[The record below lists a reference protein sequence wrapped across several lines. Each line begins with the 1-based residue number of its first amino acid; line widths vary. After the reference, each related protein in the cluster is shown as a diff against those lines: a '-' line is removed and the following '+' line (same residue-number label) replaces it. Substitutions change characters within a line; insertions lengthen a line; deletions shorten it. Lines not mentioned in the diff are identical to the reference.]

1 MSKIMDH
8 TLECTADAV
17 GKMAKTVLSPVG
29 GPEACLDAYEA
40 GIRATT
46 DAQLRIARVVNVE
59 PVRSIVASYANLT
72 RDIGATN
79 LSRARWFLDL

>member
-1 MSKIMDH
+1 MSKIMDD
-8 TLECTADAV
+8 TFEYTADAV

-46 DAQLRIARVVNVE
+46 DAQLRIARVNLE
-59 PVRSIVASYANLT
+59 PARSIVASYANLT
-72 RDIGATN
+72 RDIGATH
-79 LSRARWFLDL
+79 LSRARWLLDL

>member
-1 MSKIMDH
+1 MDDAF
-8 TLECTADAV
+8 ECTPDAV
-17 GKMAKTVLSPVG
+17 AKMAKTVLLPVG
-29 GPEACLDAYEA
+29 GPEVFLDAYEA

-59 PVRSIVASYANLT
+59 PARSIVASYANLT
-72 RDIGATN
+72 RDIGAAH